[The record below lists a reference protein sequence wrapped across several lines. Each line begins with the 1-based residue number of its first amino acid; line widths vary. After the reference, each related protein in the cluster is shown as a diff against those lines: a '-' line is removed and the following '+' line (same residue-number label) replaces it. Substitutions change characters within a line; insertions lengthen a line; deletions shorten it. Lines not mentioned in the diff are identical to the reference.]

1 MHFEK
6 YSNNLK
12 CIDNK
17 SIIDFAFQISFGTSF
32 WLSFGCLLAA
42 LRANRVDAVLPIVKI
57 MWSPL

>member
-12 CIDNK
+12 FIDNK
-17 SIIDFAFQISFGTSF
+17 SIIDSAFQISFELT
-32 WLSFGCLLAA
+32 FGCLLAA
-42 LRANRVDAVLPIVKI
+42 LRASRVDAVLPIVKI